1 MDKGLHRP
9 SDLELQVLGV
19 LWEGGPMTAR
29 RVMEGL
35 PDGKRRAYTTVLS
48 VMQGMERKGLLL
60 RKVDEVTHVWRAA
73 VTRRQVMGPMMKNLV
88 RNVFGGRPSVALQ
101 QLLRGAEVDAEELA
115 EIRRV
120 LDEAQGKRGKGRGR

>member
-19 LWEGGPMTAR
+19 LWEGGAMTAR

-35 PDGKRRAYTTVLS
+35 PDGKQRAYTTVLS
-48 VMQGMERKGLLL
+48 VMQGMERKGLLV
-60 RKVDEVTHVWRAA
+60 RKVDEVTHVWRPA

-88 RNVFGGRPSVALQ
+88 RNVFGGRPSEAMQ

-120 LDEAQGKRGKGRGR
+120 LDEAQAKRGKGREQ